1 VVESIFYNQLISLA
15 QKHCKSINRVEK
27 DLGYPRNA
35 LHNYKKGGSIPSGIR
50 LMELANYFD
59 VTPEFL
65 IGKDSLLKK
74 KQDLTSREIFNNMSL
89 SQRHEIAE
97 LCQEWLLSLPY
108 N

>member
-1 VVESIFYNQLISLA
+1 MVESIFYNQLISLA
-15 QKHCKSINRVEK
+15 QKHCKSI
-27 DLGYPRNA
+27 
-35 LHNYKKGGSIPSGIR
+35 PSGIR
-50 LMELANYFD
+50 LMELVNYFD

-74 KQDLTSREIFNNMSL
+74 KQDLTSREIFDNMSL

>member
-1 VVESIFYNQLISLA
+1 M
-15 QKHCKSINRVEK
+15 NRVEK

-74 KQDLTSREIFNNMSL
+74 KQDLTSREIFDNMSL

>member
-1 VVESIFYNQLISLA
+1 MKIIIVGLGKVGQVLA
-15 QKHCKSINRVEK
+15 QALASENHDLIVIDLDK
-27 DLGYPRNA
+27 DKVN
-35 LHNYKKGGSIPSGIR
+35 NVV
-50 LMELANYFD
+50 NYFD

-74 KQDLTSREIFNNMSL
+74 KQDLTSREIFDNMSL